1 MPGTEQRKSL
11 KKQPF
16 IWRNKL
22 VRKSKSTWL
31 WFLLPSFLGVTVFV
45 LIPFLDVVRRS
56 FLTAVTEEWAGIH
69 NYQMIFSNQAF
80 RLAVHNTIKFTAVCL
95 PLLIGLGLF
104 LAVQLSKLK
113 RIQLLKSMFLFPL
126 AMPAAT
132 VVLIWKMIFSEQ
144 GLLNG
149 WLSGMGFLSG
159 GQTVDYM
166 GTKAA
171 FWVLVFSYIWKNL
184 GYTIVLWLAG
194 IFSVSTDM
202 TEAARVDGASER
214 QCFWKVVF
222 PNLKGCLYTITVL
235 SFLNSFKVFREAYL
249 VAGSYP
255 HESMYLLQHL
265 FNNWFVNLELD
276 KMAAAAVCVGTVL
289 FFVILLLQRLW
300 DQGGKEV

>member
-1 MPGTEQRKSL
+1 MWKTERKRLERRRRS
-11 KKQPF
+11 
-16 IWRNKL
+16 IWRSNS
-22 VRKSKSTWL
+22 RGAWI
-31 WFLLPSFLGVTVFV
+31 WFLLPSLSGVILFV
-45 LIPFLDVVRRS
+45 LAPFLDVVRRS
-56 FLTAVTEEWAGIH
+56 FLTAVTEEWTGAG
-69 NYQMIFSNQAF
+69 NYRTIFVNQAF
-80 RLAVHNTIKFTAVCL
+80 RLAVRNTVRFTAVCL

-113 RIQLLKSMFLFPL
+113 ELQLIKSMFLFPL

-132 VVLIWKMIFSEQ
+132 VVLVWKMMFSEQ
-144 GLLNG
+144 GFLNG
-149 WLSGMGFLSG
+149 WLMKAGFLEPGSP
-159 GQTVDYM
+159 VDYM

-194 IFSVSTDM
+194 IFSVSSDM
-202 TEAARVDGASER
+202 TEAAKVDGASDR
-214 QCFWKVVF
+214 QCFWRVVF
-222 PNLKGCLYTITVL
+222 PNLKGSLYTITVL

-289 FFVILLLQRLW
+289 FLVILLLQKLW
-300 DQGGKEV
+300 DKGGKEG